1 MRRFFVFILL
11 ALHFLVPTASFAQE
25 LGSTAD
31 EASGAP
37 VSYERGRVIE
47 VVDTKYDDFMGY
59 ASTTQTVLV
68 EVLTGVDDGGVKTI
82 EYVINGPGFE
92 AQELKRGNVV
102 ILSTYGAPPE
112 TFYYIVDTYRLPSV
126 LILLFSFFL
135 LAIILGGRR
144 GFGAIVGLSLSILV
158 LLFYVAPRI
167 FAGDSPVF
175 VSVIAA
181 TCIMTVSL
189 LFAHGFSKRSL
200 VSLASTLASLILA
213 FALAALAVFL
223 TGVSGTGTEEAMYLK
238 LSVLPDLNLQ
248 GLLLGAIV
256 IGALGV
262 LDDVT
267 TAQVAAVEE
276 IHRANPKL
284 STGELYRRG
293 LSVGREHIAALV
305 NTLAL
310 AYVGA
315 SMPLFLLFSTPD
327 SPPAWVIANGENIV
341 EEVLRALVGGM
352 SLMLAVPIATFLAAF
367 LFGRGVVLAS
377 DATSHHGHSH

>member
-1 MRRFFVFILL
+1 MRKILSLLFL
-11 ALHFLVPTASFAQE
+11 ATALLLPNTGFAQDA
-25 LGSTAD
+25 LPLAD
-31 EASGAP
+31 EVSSAP
-37 VSYERGRVIE
+37 VSYERGRVIDIVSTE
-47 VVDTKYDDFMGY
+47 REELMGY
-59 ASTTQTVLV
+59 VSTTQTVLV
-68 EVLTGVDDGGVKTI
+68 EIVTGADDGAVKTI

-102 ILSTYGAPPE
+102 ILSTYGAAPE

-126 LILLFSFFL
+126 MWLFFAFFA
-135 LAIILGGRR
+135 LAVVLGGRR

-189 LFAHGFSKRSL
+189 LFAHGFSKRSF
-200 VSLASTLASLILA
+200 VSLASTLLSLLLA

-284 STGELYRRG
+284 SMGELYRRG

-341 EEVLRALVGGM
+341 EEILRALVGGM
-352 SLMLAVPIATFLAAF
+352 SLMLAVPIATLLAAF
-367 LFGRGVVLAS
+367 LFGRGVVEAGEERAS
-377 DATSHHGHSH
+377 HGHSH